1 LRMWLS
7 VAEWPAMPDE
17 QIFHTAEDHRL
28 WAHNRVAYS
37 EFPSEHDARLEQLR
51 KEGSA
56 MVD

>member
-1 LRMWLS
+1 MWLS
-7 VAEWPAMPDE
+7 AAEWPPMPDE

-28 WAHNRVAYS
+28 WARNRVAFS